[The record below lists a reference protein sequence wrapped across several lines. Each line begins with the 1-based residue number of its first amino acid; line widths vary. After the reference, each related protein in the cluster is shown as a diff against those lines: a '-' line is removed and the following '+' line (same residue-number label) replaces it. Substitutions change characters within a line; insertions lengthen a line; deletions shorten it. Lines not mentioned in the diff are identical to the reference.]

1 MELASLKRGIRAML
15 RRFNLEIYRLD
26 SATAVSLSRSGIEG
40 LLRQAQSM
48 GFVPTTVM
56 DIGAAYGSFAS
67 QCFPVFPKA
76 RFLLVEPL
84 VEYQPAL
91 RKLTEAMSTAQCI
104 MAAASAHQGEVSLNV
119 HPDLVGSSLFRE
131 VEKDTNVNGVPR
143 TVCAITVDSLVKETG
158 AKGPFLLKVDV
169 QGAELDVLRGA
180 ERMLADTEYILLEVS
195 LFKFFQDG
203 PDFNDV
209 VLYMKS
215 RGFVIYDISGLQYR
229 PLDNALSQLDVA
241 FVREDGL
248 FRRRHYYATSEQRE
262 AQNRRIR
269 IHLEE
274 LFARTR

>member
-1 MELASLKRGIRAML
+1 
-15 RRFNLEIYRLD
+15 
-26 SATAVSLSRSGIEG
+26 
-40 LLRQAQSM
+40 
-48 GFVPTTVM
+48 
-56 DIGAAYGSFAS
+56 
-67 QCFPVFPKA
+67 
-76 RFLLVEPL
+76 
-84 VEYQPAL
+84 
-91 RKLTEAMSTAQCI
+91 
-104 MAAASAHQGEVSLNV
+104 VSLNV

-131 VEKDTNVNGVPR
+131 VEKDTNVNGVLR